1 MLEVVVKKRG
11 RSRWEWRVLDSSG
24 NAVMGGWEDSR
35 PAAKYRGER
44 ALFML
49 LAYPKRSN
57 EDAD

>member
-24 NAVMGGWEDSR
+24 NAVMGGWEDRR

-49 LAYPKRSN
+49 LAHPKRSN

>member
-24 NAVMGGWEDSR
+24 NAVMGGWEDGR